1 MCVCVFFGVAAC
13 LLRVSRGVPNGRWV
27 CLLGESDQKNDTPTS
42 HVESPQF
49 EAGGGGLIRFPAD
62 PAGSGPE
69 VAGSPGARMASSHE
83 GPLPGDASLSGLG
96 IVFFLFPLFIS
107 ECKKA
112 PQTDLQKGKASGRP

>member
-1 MCVCVFFGVAAC
+1 MFFGVAAC
-13 LLRVSRGVPNGRWV
+13 LWRVSIVVPNGRWV

-69 VAGSPGARMASSHE
+69 VAGPPGARMASSHE
-83 GPLPGDASLSGLG
+83 GPLLGDASLSGLW
-96 IVFFLFPLFIS
+96 IVVVFVPRVFF
-107 ECKKA
+107 
-112 PQTDLQKGKASGRP
+112 